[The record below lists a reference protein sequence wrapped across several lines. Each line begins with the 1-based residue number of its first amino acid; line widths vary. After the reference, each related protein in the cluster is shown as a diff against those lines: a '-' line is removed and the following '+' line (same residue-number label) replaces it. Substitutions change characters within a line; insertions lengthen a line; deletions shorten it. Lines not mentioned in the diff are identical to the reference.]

1 LARARRYTMPRQR
14 LSMNRRTATQAA
26 RRAAR
31 ASKPRPERPN
41 SQVDPIVLFVVVTLV
56 MVGLMV
62 VYAVT
67 FHRGISFL
75 KWQVARAGVGL
86 LALFVGTRLRHT
98 LFAGPKLRLAMLLG
112 TVGLL
117 LATIVIGRSVGV
129 ATRWL
134 GFIQP
139 AELAKFVLPMWLAAY
154 FADLKEK
161 PARDWNF
168 KKSVLVP
175 GGVVVVFLVL
185 TLVQPAIS
193 TTVIVAVAAFLMF
206 LVAGVKLRF
215 LVPIGLVAVALVFF
229 AIRYTP
235 YAQQRIREW
244 REGDRYQQKQ
254 SLIAFGSGGLVGKGL
269 GEGKQKFYFLPKLH
283 TDFIVAAVGEE
294 FGFLGSLALFALYGT
309 FLVAGMLIGLRANS
323 HFGQYLSTG
332 IVMTIFMYAMVHMGV
347 ALGILPPT
355 GQPLPFVSF
364 GGSALVTNLF
374 AAGVL
379 LNVSRFQRRP
389 DEGPAGR
396 GWNRRPRLSRAG
408 TR

>member
-1 LARARRYTMPRQR
+1 MARARRYTMPRQR

-26 RRAAR
+26 TRAAR

-98 LFAGPKLRLAMLLG
+98 LFAGPKLRLAMLFG

-168 KKSVLVP
+168 RKSVLVP

-309 FLVAGMLIGLRANS
+309 FLVTGMLIGLRANS